1 MRVPAV
7 ALALLSFVTVTSA
20 AGPGGNPDV
29 PITTFRI
36 EAAEVHVAFSA
47 YDRKKRPVAEVS
59 AADFQLLRDGRP
71 IDPAPEVERRH
82 ESPIA
87 ATVMTDV
94 SESMAKAVPMARES
108 WKWMDANLL
117 RGQDE
122 VSYFDFGEELT
133 ADQSQKQK
141 GNLTSFYDCLLEL
154 IPQIADRQEGR
165 KVLILFTDGQDNYS
179 LHSLRDVTD
188 LALRRDVA
196 VYAITT
202 WKYKIVYNESV
213 LDQLTQST
221 GGRFFVVKDQKEM
234 NAALNQI
241 VDEQRNGYEVI
252 FRADKARGGMHRIAM
267 ESTDGRLRFYHRVA
281 YYQDQRAAEAVLV
294 AGR

>member
-1 MRVPAV
+1 MRVPAI

-29 PITTFRI
+29 PITTYRI
-36 EAAEVHVAFSA
+36 EAAEVHVAFAA
-47 YDRKKRPVAEVS
+47 YDKKKRPVAEVS

-71 IDPAPEVERRH
+71 LDEVPEVERRH

-94 SESMAKAVPMARES
+94 SESMVKAVPMARES

-117 RGQDE
+117 QQRDK
-122 VSYFDFGEELT
+122 VIYFDFGVEVTGNE
-133 ADQSQKQK
+133 ARQKS
-141 GNLTSFYDCLLEL
+141 NLTSFYDCLLDL
-154 IPQIADRQEGR
+154 IPQIADRQDGR

-179 LHSLRDVTD
+179 LHSLREVTD
-188 LALRRDVA
+188 MALRRDLA

-202 WKYKIVYNESV
+202 WRYKIVYNEVV
-213 LDQLTQST
+213 LDQLTKNT

-234 NAALNQI
+234 ANALKQI

-267 ESTDGRLRFYHRVA
+267 ESTDGHLRFYHRMA